1 MKENK
6 LSVAIFKPGIVLNNK
21 ELPRRLTSRHPFH
34 FLPDINVERN
44 GFIMNQYK
52 PVASNMCKVI
62 RTNNYQTYTG
72 VSDSD
77 DYNNEDERVVYNYPP
92 QKRIIRIVPIRKFTK
107 RGDIIFKR
115 YNPSAREEPVRER
128 IMYPSTRLVRRV
140 NVETVSSSSDFDRDN
155 PHCKVHAFRPKPRDE
170 RIDKS
175 LDLYRRKEFEKKS
188 YVSPSLIARVKSRSG
203 CETKSSNNDSDS
215 THTNVRRKRFKRRS
229 ETFRNSSP
237 RDDSTHQI
245 IGESSDSKAKQNEV
259 SEKVISSKEHIVD
272 MVSNRHNHHIKKRKD
287 RFSRIGVHGS
297 HQQRNNVTHQT
308 KLAINK
314 NTGLTFIRPYN
325 EVCGNNEVFETKDTS
340 SDNHQSYSNL
350 IKRKET
356 LESDSYTSFSDSSE
370 SDKSEGNTTDSS
382 KSQQHDKNKI
392 KFSRSNQ
399 TNCVLVDY
407 SKLLKYRDGIVK
419 PLPRNTKMKHT
430 LEETYNIKETLRIDS
445 EMRKIAERRSQLEV
459 WT

>member
-1 MKENK
+1 
-6 LSVAIFKPGIVLNNK
+6 
-21 ELPRRLTSRHPFH
+21 
-34 FLPDINVERN
+34 
-44 GFIMNQYK
+44 
-52 PVASNMCKVI
+52 MCKVI
-62 RTNNYQTYTG
+62 RTNNYPTYTDD
-72 VSDSD
+72 SDSD
-77 DYNNEDERVVYNYPP
+77 DYYNEDERVVYSYPP
-92 QKRIIRIVPIRKFTK
+92 QKRIIRIVPIRKFPEN
-107 RGDIIFKR
+107 GDIIYKR
-115 YNPSAREEPVRER
+115 YNTSAREEPERER

-140 NVETVSSSSDFDRDN
+140 NVETGSSSSDYDRDN
-155 PHCKVHAFRPKPRDE
+155 PHFKVHAFRPKIRDE

-175 LDLYRRKEFEKKS
+175 LNLYRRKEFEIKS
-188 YVSPSLIARVKSRSG
+188 YVSPSLITRVKSRSG
-203 CETKSSNNDSDS
+203 CETKSSNDDSDS
-215 THTNVRRKRFKRRS
+215 KHTKVREKRFTRRKERFQ
-229 ETFRNSSP
+229 NSSP

-245 IGESSDSKAKQNEV
+245 IGESSDSKAKRNEV
-259 SEKVISSKEHIVD
+259 SEKVISSKEHTVY

-287 RFSRIGVHGS
+287 RFSRIGVHGG

-308 KLAINK
+308 KLTISK

-325 EVCGNNEVFETKDTS
+325 EVCGNNGVIETKETS

-350 IKRKET
+350 IKRKES

-399 TNCVLVDY
+399 THCVLVDY

-419 PLPRNTKMKHT
+419 PLPRNTKMKNT